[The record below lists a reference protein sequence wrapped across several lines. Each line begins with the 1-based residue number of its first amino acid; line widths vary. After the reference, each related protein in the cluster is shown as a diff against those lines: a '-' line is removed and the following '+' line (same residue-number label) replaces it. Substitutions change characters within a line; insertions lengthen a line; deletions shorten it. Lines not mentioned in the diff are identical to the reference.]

1 MDDPALPAIIQEP
14 APGFVWMP
22 VSDQKR
28 KEHFM
33 RTLLYSGLLISAIG
47 LAASGCTTAEQR
59 TAGYGVGGAAIGGLA
74 GAAIGG
80 NTRGALTGA
89 AIGAAAGTLIGV
101 AQTRNGVQYCRYR
114 DRNGRIF
121 EAACR

>member
-1 MDDPALPAIIQEP
+1 M
-14 APGFVWMP
+14 MT
-22 VSDQKR
+22 KR
-28 KEHFM
+28 I
-33 RTLLYSGLLISAIG
+33 RTLLAVGSIAI
-47 LAASGCTTAEQR
+47 ATVACTTDDRR

-89 AIGAAAGTLIGV
+89 AIGAAAGTLVGV

-114 DRNGRIF
+114 DQHGRVF
-121 EAACR
+121 EARCR

>member
-1 MDDPALPAIIQEP
+1 MKALIYSALT
-14 APGFVWMP
+14 
-22 VSDQKR
+22 VSVIA
-28 KEHFM
+28 M
-33 RTLLYSGLLISAIG
+33 AS
-47 LAASGCTTAEQR
+47 SGCTTAEQR

-114 DRNGRIF
+114 DRHGRVY

>member
-1 MDDPALPAIIQEP
+1 MNRYMFSLLVVAAV
-14 APGFVWMP
+14 GF
-22 VSDQKR
+22 
-28 KEHFM
+28 
-33 RTLLYSGLLISAIG
+33 GASA
-47 LAASGCTTAEQR
+47 CTSSEQR

-89 AIGAAAGTLIGV
+89 AIGATAGTLVGV

-114 DRNGRIF
+114 DQHGRVF
-121 EAACR
+121 EAPCR